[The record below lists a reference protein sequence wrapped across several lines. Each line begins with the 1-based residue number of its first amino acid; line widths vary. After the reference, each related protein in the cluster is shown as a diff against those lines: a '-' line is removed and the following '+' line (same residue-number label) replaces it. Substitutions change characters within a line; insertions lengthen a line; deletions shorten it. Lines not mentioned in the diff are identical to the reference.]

1 MTLSINRESRRGPS
15 LIVQNH
21 PGVGGFDRL
30 SAVAA
35 TNFRAEAETFDE
47 VFQFMQAQ
55 LGRDS

>member
-1 MTLSINRESRRGPS
+1 M
-15 LIVQNH
+15 
-21 PGVGGFDRL
+21 